1 MSGLFAAGKVF
12 DSQILKRAGSAVP
25 SGGLVGL
32 LSKDKKKKSKGSIA
46 SGITQPINNFGLAG
60 EVKRNF

>member
-32 LSKDKKKKSKGSIA
+32 LSKDKKKKSRRPIA
-46 SGITQPINNFGLAG
+46 SGVAPPINNFGLAG